1 MKSESDA
8 FRALGNRLRPRGIF
22 QNGTVIVFSKRFVFN
37 PRCLPLPVFLPAY
50 SLFVILFVGQ
60 CNQMKRKYS

>member
-1 MKSESDA
+1 MKSKSAA
-8 FRALGNRLRPRGIF
+8 FGALRNSLRPRGIF
-22 QNGTVIVFSKRFVFN
+22 WNGTVIVLSKRFVFN

-60 CNQMKRKYS
+60 CNQMKGKYS